1 MIRVCLND
9 GDSPNHSVN
18 CPYFRTDPF
27 EEKLQRLK
35 EAFNTG
41 KTKTAKFR
49 AEQLQSLGRFL
60 QDNSKQL
67 HDALDGDLGKVL

>member
-9 GDSPNHSVN
+9 GVILNHSVI

-35 EAFNTG
+35 EAYTRG
-41 KTKTAKFR
+41 KTTTAKFS
-49 AEQLQSLGRFL
+49 AEQLQRLGRFL

>member
-1 MIRVCLND
+1 MSTKGKHPRAD
-9 GDSPNHSVN
+9 QG
-18 CPYFRTDPF
+18 TDPF

-67 HDALDGDLGKVL
+67 HDALDGDLGKASSQT

>member
-9 GDSPNHSVN
+9 GVSLNHSVN

-67 HDALDGDLGKVL
+67 HVALDGDLGKVL